1 MPCYADT
8 IVRIKYVKQSVNKK
22 GNSDLLVV
30 WALGAY
36 PVECEEFDIELVL
49 FLPVDSSD
57 RDPESQAVFEKDNFY
72 SVGVK
77 IVTGYFNGNKRAKM
91 TVATSTHLKIL
102 NNVVESNKCPLK
114 VSLVGISQEVP
125 HKIKDNF
132 IFNILINDYVGKECN
147 FIMKVVFP
155 SHDSCFAHLKD
166 KIRSQESL
174 VFVVGQMEIIVNEFY
189 IYAKDINYVDTNSI
203 VKNRGFEN
211 SLNQS
216 SSVSHSSVRSKL
228 LATHQDIFDNSKDK
242 IGNEASASYKPELRS
257 YSSKR
262 EQNDVESS
270 VNTEYAEC
278 ESSNFD
284 NEGVGDEFNYNES
297 VKRKKVSR
305 EKGKERADGS
315 LHSSLRSYSSNVVC
329 VEEYQ
334 P

>member
-242 IGNEASASYKPELRS
+242 IGNEASASVDSRDFMDKP
-257 YSSKR
+257 
-262 EQNDVESS
+262 
-270 VNTEYAEC
+270 YAEC

-315 LHSSLRSYSSNVVC
+315 LHSSLRSYSSNVGTVS
-329 VEEYQ
+329 ENE
-334 P
+334 